1 MDYGAP
7 NLVAQIQAERV
18 PAGAIGLWWLGQAS
32 FVLKADDTT
41 VYIDPY
47 LQASKAR
54 LTPPPFPPEAVT
66 NADVVVL
73 THDHL
78 DHVDPLALPG
88 IAAASPQ
95 ARFVAPRPIAARVG
109 ELVGEQRVVAAL
121 ADQPL
126 RLGALE
132 LLPVPAKHE
141 EFDQTDAGY
150 PYLGYSL
157 RLDGARAVTLHHTG
171 DTIPYEG
178 QAERVKAHGVD
189 VLLAPINGRDFY
201 RTRSGTIGNMD
212 YREAGEFAV
221 QIGARLVIPIHYG
234 MFRGNT
240 VPPGYL
246 VNYLAEFHPE
256 QAVHVMGRY
265 GKLLYLP
272 DRG

>member
-7 NLVAQIQAERV
+7 DLVAQIQAERV
-18 PAGAIGLWWLGQAS
+18 PVGVIALWWLGQAS
-32 FVLKADDTT
+32 FVLKAPDTT

-47 LQASKAR
+47 LQPSKAR
-54 LTPPPFPPEAVT
+54 LTLPPFPPEAVT
-66 NADVVVL
+66 NAEVVVL

-95 ARFVAPRPIAARVG
+95 AYFVAPGPIAGRVG

-121 ADQPL
+121 ADRPL

-141 EFDQTDAGY
+141 EFDQTEAGY
-150 PYLGYSL
+150 PYLGYSF
-157 RLDGARAVTLHHTG
+157 RLGGVTIHHTG

-178 QAERVKAHGVD
+178 QVERVRAHGVD

-221 QIGARLVIPIHYG
+221 QIGARLVIPIHYA

-246 VNYLAEFHPE
+246 VNYLADFHPE
-256 QAVHVMGRY
+256 QAVHIMGRY
-265 GKLLYLP
+265 GKLLYL
-272 DRG
+272 RA